1 LLFTVVWLFDRTL
14 LSSLPVVAR
23 IEALAECALILT
35 NEVERATIRTTYSL
49 IADIPTN
56 KAARAAEPPT
66 LTNNFTGKR
75 RRSSLSTNEA
85 AKTFKDI
92 RRLTVTNSTR
102 VESTLFDIER
112 DSFTDEDLVAKSTR
126 MKTFLVNK
134 LPAVKA
140 VALSFLPTERDSLP
154 DEPWVN

>member
-1 LLFTVVWLFDRTL
+1 M
-14 LSSLPVVAR
+14 AR

-56 KAARAAEPPT
+56 KAARAAELPT

-75 RRSSLSTNEA
+75 RSSSLSTIEV

-92 RRLTVTNSTR
+92 RRLTVTDSTR

-112 DSFTDEDLVAKSTR
+112 DSFTDEDLVARSTR
-126 MKTFLVNK
+126 MKTFLMSK
-134 LPAVKA
+134 LPVVDA
-140 VALSFLPTERDSLP
+140 VARSFLATERESRP
-154 DEPWVN
+154 AEAWAN